1 MFLILARTLN
11 SRGSKFG
18 NLQCIVNVD
27 ELQLQG
33 VCFWCFQPEEEKIG
47 AHLMVIMSPPEG
59 LGDILFFPG
68 RPSVRMSVR
77 LSVRLSVTN
86 RVRSVT

>member
-1 MFLILARTLN
+1 MATFRERAADSVYHMFSLCQLCPLVIL
-11 SRGSKFG
+11 
-18 NLQCIVNVD
+18 V
-27 ELQLQG
+27 
-33 VCFWCFQPEEEKIG
+33 
-47 AHLMVIMSPPEG
+47 MSPPEG

-68 RPSVRMSVR
+68 RPDVR